1 MFKPDN
7 STITTQNMHKVSPQN
22 YATGLPHQREQK
34 RQEPRPHPLSHKQVG
49 LAASPNLAKIY
60 PFCEGKRKSSDSPA
74 GICMKQGTREGLG
87 TRPHLLF
94 CREPQNSL
102 NASASQR
109 ARHPPPLPYF
119 LGYAKKPIL
128 NFPRNLCQSRA
139 MPKDII
145 KGLICPD
152 LG

>member
-34 RQEPRPHPLSHKQVG
+34 RQEPHPRPLSHKHVG

-74 GICMKQGTREGLG
+74 GICMKQGTRGGTGNLAAPAVLSGATEQPPCLRLAEG
-87 TRPHLLF
+87 
-94 CREPQNSL
+94 
-102 NASASQR
+102 
-109 ARHPPPLPYF
+109 PPPTPSTLF

-128 NFPRNLCQSRA
+128 NFPRNLRQSRA

-145 KGLICPD
+145 CN
-152 LG
+152 